1 MNYLTLANPS
11 ALWLLATLP
20 VLAWLMW
27 RAARKRREAVEAFT
41 SPALADRLVVGR
53 LRDGA
58 AVRSALL
65 LAAVALLALAAAR
78 PRLGV
83 KLERLQ
89 RKGADILVA
98 IDTSDSM
105 LAQDT
110 APSRLEAAKREIL
123 GLIARL
129 QGDRIGIITFS
140 TQAFL
145 YCPLTIDYDA
155 ATMFVE
161 SIDDSVTSGAGT
173 ALSAAVRE
181 ADQAFSAGEGGDK
194 VVVLVS
200 DGEDWGQGAREAAQT
215 LRNKGVRLYAIG
227 VGTEEGAPVPAYDNQ
242 GKLTGTRRYE
252 GKVVVSRLH
261 ARELAEL
268 ATAGGGTYF
277 QGGAADHGAA
287 AVYSRLGA
295 LQSGRA
301 GQYTFRTYAERFQW
315 PLGLAILLLA
325 GEFVMRVRPR
335 RWPKV
340 NFRLGGLGTAVAL
353 CFLLTSGFS
362 LFETPSLLCKA
373 ANRLFTEGKFAD
385 ALQRYTRAL
394 DLDPDNPILRF
405 NSGDALYRQ
414 QQFDKAREAFGKA
427 GAGGGLG
434 LSGRSHFNIGNSY
447 LQEKKLDEA
456 IEEYRN
462 ALRCDS
468 SDGLAKR
475 NLEILEIA
483 QKMKQQQQK
492 QPPQQQKD
500 QQRQQKQQDQR
511 QNQQQPQPKDSQQQ
525 QQQQQKESQERKQ
538 QAQAMPMTPEE
549 ARALLR
555 QANYE
560 DSQLRRQLARV
571 VPPEPEMTGKDW

>member
-1 MNYLTLANPS
+1 MDYLTLANPS
-11 ALWLLATLP
+11 ALWLLAALP

-27 RAARKRREAVEAFT
+27 RSARKRREAVEAFT

-58 AVRSALL
+58 AARSALL
-65 LAAVALLALAAAR
+65 LAALALLALAAAR
-78 PRLGV
+78 PRLGM

-89 RKGADILVA
+89 TKGADILVA

-105 LAQDT
+105 LAQDST
-110 APSRLEAAKREIL
+110 PSRLEAAKRETL

-161 SIDDSVTSGAGT
+161 SIDASVTSGAGT
-173 ALSAAVRE
+173 ALSAAVQE
-181 ADQAFSAGEGGDK
+181 AERAFSAGEGGDK
-194 VVVLVS
+194 VVVLLS
-200 DGEDWGQGAREAAQT
+200 DGEDWGQGAREAAQS
-215 LRNKGVRLYAIG
+215 LRDKGIRLYAIG
-227 VGTEEGAPVPAYDNQ
+227 VGTEEGAPVPTYDNQ
-242 GKLTGTRRYE
+242 GKVTGTRRYE
-252 GKVVVSRLH
+252 GEVVVSRLR
-261 ARELAEL
+261 AKELAEL
-268 ATAGGGTYF
+268 AAAGGGRYF
-277 QGGAADHGAA
+277 QGGTADHGAA
-287 AVYSRLGA
+287 AVYSQLGA

-315 PLGLAILLLA
+315 PLGLALVLLA
-325 GEFVMRVRPR
+325 TEFLMRVRPR

-340 NFRLGGLGTAVAL
+340 NLRPSGLATLVFL

-373 ANRLFTEGKFAD
+373 ANRLFTEGKFAE

-394 DLDPDNPILRF
+394 DLEPDNPVLRF
-405 NSGDALYRQ
+405 NAGDALYRQ

-427 GAGGGLG
+427 GASGGLQ
-434 LSGRSHFNIGNSY
+434 LAARAHYNTGNSY

-462 ALRCDS
+462 ALRCDP
-468 SDGLAKR
+468 SDALAKR
-475 NLEILEIA
+475 NLEIA

-492 QPPQQQKD
+492 QQPQQDKNQQQQQK
-500 QQRQQKQQDQR
+500 Q
-511 QNQQQPQPKDSQQQ
+511 QNQQQPQPKDSERQQ
-525 QQQQQKESQERKQ
+525 QQQQQKESQERER
-538 QAQAMPMTPEE
+538 QAQSVPMTPEE

-560 DSQLRRQLARV
+560 DAQLRRQLARV
-571 VPPEPEMTGKDW
+571 VPPAPEMTGKDW

>member
-1 MNYLTLANPS
+1 MDYFTLANPS
-11 ALWLLATLP
+11 ALWLLAALP
-20 VLAWLMW
+20 ALAWLMW
-27 RAARKRREAVEAFT
+27 RAARKRREAVEAFA

-58 AVRSALL
+58 ALRGALL
-65 LAAVALLALAAAR
+65 LGALALLVVAAAR
-78 PRLGV
+78 PRLGL
-83 KLERLQ
+83 KLERVQ

-105 LAQDT
+105 LAPDA

-123 GLIARL
+123 GLTARL

-161 SIDDSVTSGAGT
+161 SIDASVTSGAGT
-173 ALSAAVRE
+173 ALAAAVRE
-181 ADQAFSAGEGGDK
+181 AERAFSAGEGGDK

-200 DGEDWGQGAREAAQT
+200 DGEDWGQGAREAAQS
-215 LRNKGVRLYAIG
+215 LRSKGIRLYAIG
-227 VGTEEGAPVPAYDNQ
+227 VGTEEGAPVPTYDAQ
-242 GKLTGTRRYE
+242 GKISGTRRYE

-261 ARELAEL
+261 AKELAEL
-268 ATAGGGTYF
+268 ASAGGGAYF
-277 QGGAADHGAA
+277 QGGTADHGAA

-301 GQYTFRTYAERFQW
+301 GQYTFKSYAERFQW
-315 PLGLAILLLA
+315 PLGLALLLLGA
-325 GEFVMRVRPR
+325 EFLMRVRPR

-340 NFRLGGLGTAVAL
+340 NFRMGGLITLVLL
-353 CFLLTSGFS
+353 CFFLTSGFS

-385 ALQRYTRAL
+385 ALQRYMRAL
-394 DLDPDNPILRF
+394 DLDPDNPVLRF

-414 QQFDKAREAFGKA
+414 QQFDKAREQFAKA
-427 GAGGGLG
+427 GAGANLP
-434 LSGRSHFNIGNSY
+434 LAGRAHYNIGNSY
-447 LQEKKLDEA
+447 LQEKNLDGA

-468 SDGLAKR
+468 TDPLAKR
-475 NLEILEIA
+475 NLEIA
-483 QKMKQQQQK
+483 QKMKQQQ
-492 QPPQQQKD
+492 PQQQKN
-500 QQRQQKQQDQR
+500 QEQQQKQQQK
-511 QNQQQPQPKDSQQQ
+511 QQQSRQQPKPKDSQQQ
-525 QQQQQKESQERKQ
+525 QSEPRKQ
-538 QAQAMPMTPEE
+538 QAQSVPMTEDE

-560 DSQLRRQLARV
+560 DAQLRRELARV
-571 VPPEPEMTGKDW
+571 VPQAAEVTGKDW

>member
-1 MNYLTLANPS
+1 MDYLTLANPS
-11 ALWLLATLP
+11 ALWLLAALP

-27 RAARKRREAVEAFT
+27 RAARKRREAVEAFA

-58 AVRSALL
+58 TVRSALL
-65 LAAVALLALAAAR
+65 LAALALLALAAAR
-78 PRLGV
+78 PRLGM

-105 LAQDT
+105 LAQDAT
-110 APSRLEAAKREIL
+110 PSRLEAAKREIL

-161 SIDDSVTSGAGT
+161 SIDASITSGAGT

-181 ADQAFSAGEGGDK
+181 ADRAFSAGEGGDK

-215 LRNKGVRLYAIG
+215 LRNKGIRLYAVG
-227 VGTEEGAPVPAYDNQ
+227 VGTEEGAPVPTYDGQ
-242 GKLTGTRRYE
+242 RKVTGTRRYE

-261 ARELAEL
+261 AKELAEL

-277 QGGAADHGAA
+277 QGGTADHGAA

-315 PLGLAILLLA
+315 PLGLAVLLLA
-325 GEFVMRVRPR
+325 GEFLMRVRPR

-340 NFRLGGLGTAVAL
+340 NFRPGGLAVLVFL
-353 CFLLTSGFS
+353 CFFLTSGFS

-373 ANRLFTEGKFAD
+373 ANRLFTEGKFGD
-385 ALQRYTRAL
+385 ALQRYMRAL
-394 DLDPDNPILRF
+394 DLDPDNPVLRF

-414 QQFDKAREAFGKA
+414 QQFDKAREAFAKA
-427 GAGGGLG
+427 GAASELG
-434 LSGRSHFNIGNSY
+434 LAGRAHYNIGNSY

-462 ALRCDS
+462 ALRCDPG
-468 SDGLAKR
+468 DALAKR
-475 NLEILEIA
+475 NLEIA

-492 QPPQQQKD
+492 QQPQQQ
-500 QQRQQKQQDQR
+500 QS
-511 QNQQQPQPKDSQQQ
+511 QQQPQPKSSQQQ
-525 QQQQQKESQERKQ
+525 QQQRPQERKQ
-538 QAQAMPMTPEE
+538 PAQSVPMTPEE

-560 DSQLRRQLARV
+560 DAQLRRQLARV
-571 VPPEPEMTGKDW
+571 VPPAPEMMGKDW